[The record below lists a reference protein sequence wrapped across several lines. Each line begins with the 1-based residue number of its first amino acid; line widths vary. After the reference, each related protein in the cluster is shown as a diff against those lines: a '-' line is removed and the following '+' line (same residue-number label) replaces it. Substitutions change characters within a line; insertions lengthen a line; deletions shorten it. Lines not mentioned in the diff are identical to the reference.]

1 MEAVAAAAQTE
12 REVGAT
18 APVAPLIR
26 DYNDFWGH
34 YMHAHRHLWTRR
46 FHIVAALI
54 GWSTAILATALTRN
68 LWWIPA
74 GACAGFLLAWTSH
87 LLFERNKPVAFNHPA
102 WSMVSE
108 MEMVFVSLFSNLD
121 AELSRLEREPHRP
134 ATTQRFVGRFFL
146 KAAMYIYLTLV
157 LVFWYRGILSL
168 HFPLF

>member
-1 MEAVAAAAQTE
+1 MEALAAAAQTD
-12 REVGAT
+12 RAVCAT
-18 APVAPLIR
+18 APVAPEIR

-54 GWSTAILATALTRN
+54 GWSGAIIGLVLTRN

-87 LLFERNKPVAFNHPA
+87 LLFEGNRPVAFHHPA

-108 MEMVFVSLFSNLD
+108 MEMVFVSLFSNME
-121 AELSRLEREPHRP
+121 AELTTLEKEPHRP
-134 ATTQRFVGRFFL
+134 ATWPRFIGRFFL
-146 KAAMYIYLTLV
+146 KLAMYIYLTLV
-157 LVFWYRGILSL
+157 LVFWYRGIFSL
-168 HFPLF
+168 PGF